1 MTERLYYQDSYL
13 SSFTAQVL
21 RTASNGTVAYLDR
34 TAFYPASG
42 GQPFDNGLIAGVP
55 VIAVVDEG
63 QEIAHQLAA
72 PVSLSAV
79 DASIDWK
86 RRFDHMQQHSGQ
98 HLLSAIF
105 AEHFGLHT
113 VSFHLGPESST
124 IDLEAPAVALET
136 VREAELRANQVVFEN
151 RPVTVEFHAAAGAQG
166 LRKPSEREG
175 TLRVIVIEGLDRSA
189 CGGTH
194 VRATGEI
201 GPILIR
207 KIEKIRQTVRLEF
220 LCGARAV
227 RRARSDY
234 ESLARAAQAFSA
246 PLDEVP
252 ALINAQ
258 LETARA
264 ADKTRRKLELD
275 LAINRGRE
283 LYESTPTG
291 PDGLRRAAHVCAKGS
306 MEELRAVAQSF
317 TSHPKAV
324 FLALVDHPPSVLYAA
339 SEDSGIN
346 AGQAL
351 KQALMETGGRG
362 GGSAR
367 IAQGTVP
374 DPEGL
379 ADVLAKL
386 PRSS

>member
-1 MTERLYYQDSYL
+1 
-13 SSFTAQVL
+13 
-21 RTASNGTVAYLDR
+21 
-34 TAFYPASG
+34 
-42 GQPFDNGLIAGVP
+42 
-55 VIAVVDEG
+55 
-63 QEIAHQLAA
+63 
-72 PVSLSAV
+72 
-79 DASIDWK
+79 
-86 RRFDHMQQHSGQ
+86 MQQHSGQ

-105 AEHFGLHT
+105 AEHFGLQT
-113 VSFHLGPESST
+113 VSFHLGQESST
-124 IDLEAPAVALET
+124 IDLEAPAVTIET
-136 VREAELRANQVVFEN
+136 VREAELRANQAVFEN
-151 RPVTVEFHAAAGAQG
+151 RPVTVEFQAAADAQG

-175 TLRVIVIEGLDRSA
+175 SLRVIVIEGLDRSA

-194 VRATGEI
+194 VRASGEI

-234 ESLARAAQAFSA
+234 ESLARAAQAFSG
-246 PLDEVP
+246 PLDDVP
-252 ALINAQ
+252 ALISAQ

-275 LAINRGRE
+275 LAIYQGRE
-283 LYESTPTG
+283 LYESTPPG
-291 PDGLRRAAHVCAKGS
+291 LDGLRRIARAGAKAS

-324 FLALVDHPPSVLYAA
+324 FLAMVDDPPSLLFAV

-367 IAQGTVP
+367 IAQGSVP
-374 DPEGL
+374 DPEL
-379 ADVLAKL
+379 LKAVLAKL
-386 PRSS
+386 PRSR

>member
-1 MTERLYYQDSYL
+1 MTERLYYHDSYL
-13 SSFTAQVL
+13 CHFTARVVH
-21 RTASNGTVAYLDR
+21 TSGNIAYLDR

-42 GQPFDNGLIAGVP
+42 GQPFDKGLIAGVP

-63 QEIAHQLAA
+63 DEIAHQLAA
-72 PVSLSAV
+72 PVSVSGV
-79 DASIDWK
+79 DGSIDWK

-105 AEHFGLHT
+105 AEHFGLQT
-113 VSFHLGPESST
+113 VSFHLGQESST
-124 IDLEAPAVALET
+124 IDLEAPVVTLET

-151 RPVTVEFHAAAGAQG
+151 RPVTVEFHAAADAQG

-175 TLRVIVIEGLDRSA
+175 SLRVIVIEGVDRSA

-252 ALINAQ
+252 TLIGAQ

-275 LAINRGRE
+275 LAIHQGRE
-283 LYESTPTG
+283 LYESIPPG
-291 PDGLRRAAHVCAKGS
+291 PDGLRRAAHVCAKAS

-324 FLALVDHPPSVLYAA
+324 FLAMVDDPPSVLYAV

-362 GGSAR
+362 GGSVR
-367 IAQGTVP
+367 IAQGSVP
-374 DPEGL
+374 HPEL
-379 ADVLAKL
+379 LETVLAKL
-386 PRSS
+386 PRST